1 MVSGS
6 LGKQVKMMF
15 DDREDAGNKL
25 AKRLAKYKGKNPLI
39 IALPRGGVPV
49 AYIIAQEL
57 NAELDVII
65 VRKLGA
71 PGNPELGIGALVEGN
86 PPQKILNEGII
97 FHLGVTDDFI
107 DEESEEQSI
116 EILRRATVYRGGRGL
131 ADMSGRT
138 VIVVDDGIATGATIK
153 AAIKG
158 IRTQNPDKII
168 VAVPVA
174 PPDVLYALQD
184 LAEEVICVE
193 KPEFLYAIGA
203 YYRDFDQV
211 TDDEVVFMLEEARK
225 FVKA

>member
-1 MVSGS
+1 MII
-6 LGKQVKMMF
+6 LF
-15 DDREDAGNKL
+15 NDREDAGNQLADKL
-25 AKRLAKYKGKNPLI
+25 LKYKDQNPLI

-49 AYIIAQEL
+49 AYVISEAL
-57 NAELDVII
+57 SAELDVII

-107 DEESEEQSI
+107 DRESEEQNK

-153 AAIKG
+153 AALKG
-158 IRTQNPDKII
+158 IKAQNPDKII

-174 PPDVLYALQD
+174 PPDILYALTEIAD
-184 LAEEVICVE
+184 EVICVE
-193 KPEFLYAIGA
+193 RPEFLYAIGA
-203 YYRDFDQV
+203 YYRNFDQV
-211 TDDEVVFMLEEARK
+211 TDDEVIYMLEQSRK
-225 FVKA
+225 PLKV